1 MSRKNPFTTTRLGI
15 SVRSIDDAVIR
26 KMQERER
33 RAVADE
39 KSPEARLFSNLF
51 YFNLTRKE
59 MANYQMREAISLLR
73 QEKSIY
79 RHEAKMMAQKVYRLM
94 ATWDGHIARAI
105 GREDHL
111 DYYDNLCEMVRLQT
125 QRLFDTFY
133 FCLLQQLTRHEVP
146 HRRTLARLEC
156 AYLFMD
162 FAETSLHA
170 DIEHYYA
177 ACPPI
182 RRLTQLTDQEQL
194 TIAHRLMDHLFRQ
207 AVRTMGGL
215 PGGQTLQL
223 STDPNTL
230 RSFLDLQAP
239 FSSFDALNDYIH
251 VDHAPVAP
259 HLSRQSANPP

>member
-15 SVRSIDDAVIR
+15 SARSIDDVVIR
-26 KMQERER
+26 KMKEREH
-33 RAVADE
+33 RAVTDQ

-51 YFNLTRKE
+51 YFNLVRKE
-59 MANYQMREAISLLR
+59 MANYQMREAIALLR

-105 GREDHL
+105 GCEDHL
-111 DYYDNLCEMVRLQT
+111 DYYDHLCEMARLQT

-177 ACPPI
+177 ACPPV
-182 RRLTQLTDQEQL
+182 RRLQQLTDQEQL
-194 TIAHRLMDHLFRQ
+194 TIAGRLIDHLFRQ

-215 PGGQTLQL
+215 PGGRTLVL
-223 STDPNTL
+223 KDDPNTL
-230 RSFLDLQAP
+230 RSLLDLQAP
-239 FSSFDALNDYIH
+239 FSSFDALNEYIH
-251 VDHAPVAP
+251 IE
-259 HLSRQSANPP
+259 